1 MTSHYPMVRITNNQL
16 PARSSHIEL
25 DGTDISR
32 YVCHYEV
39 IGNIRDAT
47 ILRLD
52 ILVGG
57 LEVTAPMADEL
68 ALGPGA
74 EALLIKNGWTP
85 PAEVPDQE
93 LEGEAE

>member
-1 MTSHYPMVRITNNQL
+1 MDGDYPIVRIRNHQL
-16 PARSSHIEL
+16 PAVSSRIEL
-25 DGTDISR
+25 DGRDISQW
-32 YVCHYEV
+32 VSHYEV

-57 LEVTAPMADEL
+57 VEIEAPMSDAL

-74 EALLIKNGWTP
+74 EALLIKHGWTP
-85 PAEVPDQE
+85 PAEDI
-93 LEGEAE
+93 